1 MSSKKKSIK
10 STKKSTKLKI
20 YEDEDYKFKYN
31 RIQYK
36 NKTNPYLE
44 ILRYN
49 KWNKVIDKCVNILKE
64 NKIVLKSSKK
74 SIRQIVSDNLS
85 MWIGINLMIKNKLD
99 DPIIPYNAKLND
111 VFIKT
116 LVYLG
121 KIDLKKAKELF
132 KQMDIVK
139 KM

>member
-1 MSSKKKSIK
+1 MSSKKKGRK

-20 YEDEDYKFKYN
+20 YEDKDYKFKYN
-31 RIQYK
+31 EIQYK

-49 KWNKVIDKCVNILKE
+49 KWNKLIEECVVILKE

-85 MWIGINLMIKNKLD
+85 MWIGINLMIKSKSCLD
-99 DPIIPYNAKLND
+99 PR
-111 VFIKT
+111 
-116 LVYLG
+116 
-121 KIDLKKAKELF
+121 
-132 KQMDIVK
+132 
-139 KM
+139 